1 MTPDD
6 STPTPREGRL
16 AGFLGQY
23 ALAALFFCALDAVW
37 LILVAP
43 PLYDSLL
50 GDLLAEQPR
59 VGAAVAFYALFVAGL
74 VYFVIRPALAAGSR
88 RQAMLA
94 GGFFGL
100 VTYATWD
107 LTSLAVLADFPA
119 LIVPID
125 LAWGALLSAGV
136 STATYA
142 VAQRFRG
149 TRDASATLAR

>member
-1 MTPDD
+1 M
-6 STPTPREGRL
+6 

-23 ALAALFFCALDAVW
+23 ALAVVFFCALDAVW
-37 LILVAP
+37 LVLVAP

-50 GDLLAEQPR
+50 GDLLADEPR
-59 VGAAVAFYALFVAGL
+59 LGAAVAFYALFVAGL
-74 VYFVIRPALAAGSR
+74 VYFVVRPALAAGSL

-107 LTSLAVLADFPA
+107 LTSLAVLAGFPA

-125 LAWGALLSAGV
+125 LAWGTVLSAGV
-136 STATYA
+136 SVATYA
-142 VAQRFRG
+142 VAERWQRRHG
-149 TRDASATLAR
+149 AAPAQTA